1 MNALV
6 WNVRGLNNP
15 SKQYEVRNQIKKCKA
30 NLVCLVETRIKEC
43 NFSSIKDRFLPGWGC
58 EACFSDQQLCRIWL
72 LWKTDCYQ
80 VTIMS
85 RSSQS
90 LHCWFQ
96 LTDMQCDF
104 FLTFIY
110 AMNDGMDRRKLWSDL
125 EIFQSSIVDA
135 PWLLARDFNVIK
147 DPSEKLG
154 GLVLNSYEHDLLACT
169 ESIGVEDHPA
179 VGCYYTWTNRRED
192 GVFVVKKLDRVLV
205 NHHWLDFFPQCIV
218 QFLPP
223 GISDHSLAHIS
234 IGGRHDYGPKPF
246 KFFNIWTEHKD
257 FLTWIEEAWST
268 DVAGSPMFMLYS
280 QLKAAKAK
288 LKGVNKDL
296 YGCISQKVLIV
307 RQKLES
313 IQQRLLQKNGEVGL
327 RNIEQDYLHEFSALQ
342 KAEEAFMKQKARN
355 KWLNLGDHNSRFFHC
370 QVKARQARNAI
381 K

>member
-1 MNALV
+1 LG
-6 WNVRGLNNP
+6 RR
-15 SKQYEVRNQIKKCKA
+15 Q
-30 NLVCLVETRIKEC
+30 
-43 NFSSIKDRFLPGWGC
+43 
-58 EACFSDQQLCRIWL
+58 
-72 LWKTDCYQ
+72 
-80 VTIMS
+80 
-85 RSSQS
+85 
-90 LHCWFQ
+90 
-96 LTDMQCDF
+96 DF
-104 FLTFIY
+104 
-110 AMNDGMDRRKLWSDL
+110 
-125 EIFQSSIVDA
+125 
-135 PWLLARDFNVIK
+135 
-147 DPSEKLG
+147 
-154 GLVLNSYEHDLLACT
+154 
-169 ESIGVEDHPA
+169 
-179 VGCYYTWTNRRED
+179 
-192 GVFVVKKLDRVLV
+192 
-205 NHHWLDFFPQCIV
+205 
-218 QFLPP
+218 
-223 GISDHSLAHIS
+223 
-234 IGGRHDYGPKPF
+234 GPKPF

-257 FLTWIEEAWST
+257 FLTWIGEAWST